1 MLQLFRGLDY
11 CHSRNVLHRDIKP
24 QNLLINEITK
34 ELKIADFGL
43 ARSVSLSVP
52 CYSTEVIT
60 LWYRP
65 PEILLGAD
73 FYTTS
78 VDIWSAGCIFAELSN
93 TG

>member
-11 CHSRNVLHRDIKP
+11 CHSRNILHRDIKP

-43 ARSVSLSVP
+43 ARSVSLPVP

-60 LWYRP
+60 LW
-65 PEILLGAD
+65 
-73 FYTTS
+73 
-78 VDIWSAGCIFAELSN
+78 
-93 TG
+93 